1 LSFFHNWVFL
11 ENCVP
16 YTLDQVFWKVISFG
30 ALKWFV
36 LESPDNIYIL
46 RFVFKEKYFF
56 IRTLKLSSLK
66 SEYNGMGNL
75 TGDLIYIFRS
85 TTQAP
90 IGLVWNGL
98 SEMRGKKKEKGRVDN
113 W

>member
-1 LSFFHNWVFL
+1 M
-11 ENCVP
+11 
-16 YTLDQVFWKVISFG
+16 
-30 ALKWFV
+30 
-36 LESPDNIYIL
+36 
-46 RFVFKEKYFF
+46 
-56 IRTLKLSSLK
+56 KLSSLK

-75 TGDLIYIFRS
+75 TGDLIYVFRS

-90 IGLVWNGL
+90 IGVVWNGL